1 MTSEEQILLQK
12 LRKHLEQNRLK
23 EALALCRDLNG
34 RFPDSAEGWC
44 AASVVACR
52 LGNAEKGLEFV
63 GRALIIDPDNAKFM
77 VAKANALLQSQKF
90 AEAASLAE
98 SVAAKSP
105 EDARAQ
111 DMAGG
116 ILSRC
121 NDYQNALQYYENAVA
136 LVPANATYQ
145 FNLATVKRFLG
156 DQVGAESCLDRAID
170 LNSDDFEAYHLR
182 SDLRSQTAENNHVSA
197 LQERLSIPIQD
208 WRGEMKLRFSLA
220 KELEDLAEYE
230 QSFAQLKQGADLRRR
245 HMTYRVDSDLET
257 IDRIVNVYS
266 DEAFNQIQSG
276 CPEERPIFI
285 VGLPRT
291 GTTLI
296 DRILSSHDQVHS
308 AGELNN
314 FALALTRLARNEVGV
329 NGNVSLVEQSAKLD
343 FSALGE
349 AYLASIDGR
358 ASASRFV
365 TDKLPLNFLYCGLIH
380 KALPEAKIIHVTR
393 NPLDACYAMYKRLFR
408 DAYPMSYDLTDLGRY
423 YLAYRR
429 LMQHWNRLLPDVIY
443 PVAYEDLVA
452 NQEATS
458 RSLIERCDLPWQDSC
473 LRFQDNPAAS
483 TTASASQ
490 IRQPVYDSS
499 IGKWRHYE
507 RELQPLIRILEK
519 SDIEVV

>member
-1 MTSEEQILLQK
+1 
-12 LRKHLEQNRLK
+12 
-23 EALALCRDLNG
+23 
-34 RFPDSAEGWC
+34 
-44 AASVVACR
+44 
-52 LGNAEKGLEFV
+52 
-63 GRALIIDPDNAKFM
+63 
-77 VAKANALLQSQKF
+77 
-90 AEAASLAE
+90 
-98 SVAAKSP
+98 
-105 EDARAQ
+105 
-111 DMAGG
+111 
-116 ILSRC
+116 
-121 NDYQNALQYYENAVA
+121 
-136 LVPANATYQ
+136 
-145 FNLATVKRFLG
+145 
-156 DQVGAESCLDRAID
+156 
-170 LNSDDFEAYHLR
+170 
-182 SDLRSQTAENNHVSA
+182 
-197 LQERLSIPIQD
+197 
-208 WRGEMKLRFSLA
+208 
-220 KELEDLAEYE
+220 
-230 QSFAQLKQGADLRRR
+230 
-245 HMTYRVDSDLET
+245 
-257 IDRIVNVYS
+257 
-266 DEAFNQIQSG
+266 
-276 CPEERPIFI
+276 
-285 VGLPRT
+285 
-291 GTTLI
+291 
-296 DRILSSHDQVHS
+296 
-308 AGELNN
+308 
-314 FALALTRLARNEVGV
+314 VGV

-458 RSLIERCDLPWQDSC
+458 RSLIKRCDLPWQDSC

-490 IRQPVYDSS
+490 VRQPVYDTS

-507 RELQPLIRILEK
+507 RELEPLIRILEK